1 MTEQATAYG
10 EPQIPEGYMRDAQA
24 RLVPVNLVKE
34 EHRLADE
41 LVKGVVGRAKALRAA
56 METFRGE
63 TLADIETYLELLDE
77 KYKVKRGGKKGNVRL
92 YTYDGRYRV
101 DRQRSEHIAFGEEL
115 EAARAL
121 IDECLAEWAEGSR
134 DELKL
139 LIQDTFRGDG
149 QGKLDTGRI
158 LALRRIK
165 IEDPRWQQAMQAI
178 SDALRVVGA
187 KTLLRVYERRADGK
201 YAPLALDMSTL

>member
-1 MTEQATAYG
+1 MTEQAMAYG
-10 EPQIPEGYMRDAQA
+10 EQQVPEGYMRDAQG

-34 EHRLADE
+34 EHRLADD
-41 LVKGVVGRAKALRAA
+41 LVKGVVGRAKELRSA

-77 KYKVKRGGKKGNVRL
+77 KYQVKRGGKKGNVRL

-165 IEDPRWQQAMQAI
+165 IEDPRWMQAMQAI

-187 KTLLRVYERRADGK
+187 KTLLRVYERRTDGK
-201 YAPLALDMSTL
+201 YAPIALDMSTL

>member
-1 MTEQATAYG
+1 MSEEATAYG
-10 EPQIPEGYMRDAQA
+10 EPKIPEGYMEDAKG
-24 RLVPVNLVKE
+24 RMVPVGMVKD

-41 LVKGVVGRAKALRAA
+41 LVKGVLGRAKALRAD
-56 METFRGE
+56 MEEFRGE

-77 KYKVKRGGKKGNVRL
+77 KYGVKRGGRKGNVKL
-92 YTYDGRYRV
+92 YTFDGRYRV
-101 DRQRSEHIAFGEEL
+101 DRQRSEHIALGEEL

-139 LIQDTFRGDG
+139 LIQDTFRTDS

-178 SDALRVVGA
+178 GDALRVVGA
-187 KTLLRVYERRADGK
+187 KTLLRVYERQSDGAYK
-201 YAPLALDMSTL
+201 PIALDMSAL